1 MKKLTSLFIL
11 ISILLGIFVSCDTSP
26 EITENE
32 SSEETSIIEST
43 DDNTSESSD
52 LPDESSTVIPDFVPD
67 PPEQTSTTEPE
78 PEPEPEPIDPTPVRN
93 EPYYAELYY
102 SKRDFLPWEYKNPL
116 LIDSSEEYN
125 KIMKYSV
132 ERLDADFFDEYSLL
146 IFNDSNCVGYRDIK
160 VTPTSIELAADHALK
175 ATKHNS
181 AYEREE
187 QSPLKA
193 LAIPKEEI
201 TVPVNDSFK
210 LNITDYKSKN
220 LFYISEEFIAKDVP
234 WNEDKVWAFDYSM
247 IAQAGRLQIDY
258 CEKTTPISEG
268 EVLIIFY
275 DHREFENLEF
285 FSVSATSKENG
296 LSIILT
302 KNFINGKG
310 NEIVMPRFYKFKMSE
325 DEYKGELGEITDFSI
340 GHIDR
345 YSSRRR
351 IENSAFSDYIEARIN
366 FGCDDEDLN
375 ALFSD
380 DYGIQFKILKN
391 SEEMKTAF
399 PSKKY
404 WSYHHPFNEGD
415 YLIAIYQNYESFD
428 KNIIGFHSFE
438 LNGSEL
444 SVVASTKP
452 SSKESTDYRL
462 LSMLNLPRE
471 LGDSK
476 IDSIKIVY
484 ENVEYL
490 DSHTVE
496 IDYFYD
502 LNAYEREFSKLL
514 TSYEDWL
521 KEFDV
526 EQYADITGET
536 FNDFFVFVHD
546 RIEGSSAGYIIGYKD
561 AYYDNGIFYITL
573 DYSGAVIG
581 DTAMYEYLDF
591 VLIPKSAIG
600 GEINNICM
608 NSQYIP
614 QQSEVVW

>member
-11 ISILLGIFVSCDTSP
+11 ISMLLGIFVSCDTSP

-32 SSEETSIIEST
+32 SSEEISIIEST

-52 LPDESSTVIPDFVPD
+52 LPDESSTVIPDVVPN

-78 PEPEPEPIDPTPVRN
+78 PIDPTPVSN
-93 EPYYAELYY
+93 KPYYAELYY
-102 SKRDFLPWEYKNPL
+102 SERDFLPWEYKYPL
-116 LIDSSEEYN
+116 LIDNSEEYD

-132 ERLDADFFDEYSLL
+132 ERLDAAFFDEYSLL
-146 IFNDSNCVGYRDIK
+146 IFSDYNCVGYRDIK

-181 AYEREE
+181 VYERSE
-187 QSPLKA
+187 SSAIKA

-210 LNITDYKSKN
+210 LNITDYKSTN
-220 LFYISEEFIAKDVP
+220 RFYISEEFIAKDVP
-234 WNEDKVWAFDYSM
+234 WTEDKVWAFDYSM
-247 IAQAGRLQIDY
+247 IAEAGRLQINY
-258 CEKTTPISEG
+258 CEETTPISDG

-325 DEYKGELGEITDFSI
+325 EEYKGELGEITDFSI

-351 IENSAFSDYIEARIN
+351 IKNSAFSDYIEARIN
-366 FGCDDEDLN
+366 FGCDDEELN

-428 KNIIGFHSFE
+428 KSIIGFHSFE

-452 SSKESTDYRL
+452 SSKGSTDYRL
-462 LSMLNLPRE
+462 LSMLHLPRE

-496 IDYFYD
+496 IDYYYNPND
-502 LNAYEREFSKLL
+502 DEREYTKFF

-521 KEFDV
+521 KEFDG

-536 FNDFFVFVHD
+536 FNDFYVFVYD
-546 RIEGSSAGYIIGYKD
+546 RIEGISGGYIIGYKD

-573 DYSGAVIG
+573 DYSGAVFG
-581 DTAMYEYLDF
+581 NTAMYEYLDF

-614 QQSEVVW
+614 QQSEVIW